1 MAAAKPLVP
10 PKSGVSKLFTMR
22 RTVDF
27 EAALER
33 ALAALA
39 AAGEEVPMKG
49 GEVVVSALVVA
60 GLNVLAE
67 RAEGVLGGERVRF
80 ASNRRAATI
89 DA

>member
-1 MAAAKPLVP
+1 MSAKPLVP

-67 RAEGVLGGERVRF
+67 RAEGRARRGAGEVRKQ
-80 ASNRRAATI
+80 STCR
-89 DA
+89 DD